1 MDSIIRLASS
11 LSNIEDFARDIYIK
25 SNLTIELDQV
35 VKKLIEDNGSNYGND
50 NRILMETP
58 TVSLLCD
65 ILEAILLHGIKEKLS
80 SRMSNVF
87 GGNSSQKNSFSLDFW
102 PIVTIL
108 CHNEESRHLREL
120 SSISTDIGRCRA
132 WLRSSLNESLFR
144 SYFDALICDSSLLNS
159 FYRSSAYIRD
169 SQHTEIMRQLIIDM
183 ERYIFHLSIDN
194 VDLNCWSS
202 NTLKFLGISIAK
214 DDSLVVTAL
223 DAIHLINEDG
233 KHSTNRTP
241 EKSPSRQLEKGVDY
255 SENVEQITVTAEPI
269 DIEPKSINDKE
280 QCSFEY
286 DDPVIQ
292 SSVKHNDE
300 DSTSQED
307 NSDTI
312 EKDNM
317 FAGNS
322 LSVNSGWSSQPAMIP
337 DESYDAILESYSSRA
352 VLSSTPDIN
361 DVRYSLSCNMNGQ
374 MNTESC
380 KYSSSLSSEN
390 DFEIIPKNVILDNT
404 NADNQRFFEQLSK
417 IAQEQGLDEQ
427 DYKCHSCGRPI
438 GMIYGKSRLCHVDG
452 CLYCIECNT
461 DDESIIPAQIIY
473 NWNFTKLPVSKQNKK
488 RLLTIETEP
497 IFDIKLLSPLLY
509 TMIDEM
515 AEVLNLRTQLFF
527 LHAYLFTCQESVAL
541 KMRKMV
547 WPREHLFEHIHLYS
561 INDLVQ
567 VYNNTLAN
575 TLRQV
580 IAFARKHILNCSL
593 CKLKGYYCEICKGPQ
608 ILYPFDTDSTRRCE
622 NCKSVFHIKCFDEK
636 YDKHSCPKCL
646 RIAKKQNIQSLKD

>member
-1 MDSIIRLASS
+1 MCNIKICFHLLRFLNVLYPNYPTRGRYGPLTAVVDDILIQTQNIECVTFVPIFLFYEANYNNQQLLSECGIHRSIYNMDSIIRLASS

-233 KHSTNRTP
+233 KHSTN
-241 EKSPSRQLEKGVDY
+241 V
-255 SENVEQITVTAEPI
+255 
-269 DIEPKSINDKE
+269 
-280 QCSFEY
+280 
-286 DDPVIQ
+286 
-292 SSVKHNDE
+292 
-300 DSTSQED
+300 ST
-307 NSDTI
+307 
-312 EKDNM
+312 M
-317 FAGNS
+317 
-322 LSVNSGWSSQPAMIP
+322 
-337 DESYDAILESYSSRA
+337 
-352 VLSSTPDIN
+352 
-361 DVRYSLSCNMNGQ
+361 
-374 MNTESC
+374 
-380 KYSSSLSSEN
+380 
-390 DFEIIPKNVILDNT
+390 
-404 NADNQRFFEQLSK
+404 
-417 IAQEQGLDEQ
+417 
-427 DYKCHSCGRPI
+427 
-438 GMIYGKSRLCHVDG
+438 
-452 CLYCIECNT
+452 
-461 DDESIIPAQIIY
+461 
-473 NWNFTKLPVSKQNKK
+473 
-488 RLLTIETEP
+488 
-497 IFDIKLLSPLLY
+497 
-509 TMIDEM
+509 
-515 AEVLNLRTQLFF
+515 
-527 LHAYLFTCQESVAL
+527 
-541 KMRKMV
+541 
-547 WPREHLFEHIHLYS
+547 
-561 INDLVQ
+561 
-567 VYNNTLAN
+567 
-575 TLRQV
+575 
-580 IAFARKHILNCSL
+580 
-593 CKLKGYYCEICKGPQ
+593 
-608 ILYPFDTDSTRRCE
+608 
-622 NCKSVFHIKCFDEK
+622 
-636 YDKHSCPKCL
+636 
-646 RIAKKQNIQSLKD
+646 